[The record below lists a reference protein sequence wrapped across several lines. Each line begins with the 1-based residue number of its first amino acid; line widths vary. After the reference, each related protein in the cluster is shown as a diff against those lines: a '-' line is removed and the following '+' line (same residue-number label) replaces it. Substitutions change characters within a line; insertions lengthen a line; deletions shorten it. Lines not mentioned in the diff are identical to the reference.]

1 MIKLLATLALLALA
15 PAAYA
20 ADTLPPD
27 LAAVSDAFD
36 KAQIDGDGAALGRI
50 LADDYRL
57 IGGGAN
63 VEDKAQF
70 IADFTAPGFK
80 LDPFTV
86 REKIDKVWADGAIT
100 GGLVDFC
107 GTDGGK
113 HFCQTFR
120 FSDVWARRDGTWKLV
135 YSQVTRVPP
144 PAPTPATP

>member
-1 MIKLLATLALLALA
+1 MRAFLIAAALLATPLTAR
-15 PAAYA
+15 A

-27 LAAVSDAFD
+27 LAAVSAAFD
-36 KAQIDGDGAALGRI
+36 KAQIDADGAALGRI

-86 REKIDKVWADGAIT
+86 REKIDKVWSDGAIT

-120 FSDVWARRDGTWKLV
+120 FADVWARRDGTWRLV
-135 YSQVTRVPP
+135 YSQVTRVPAA
-144 PAPTPATP
+144 AP